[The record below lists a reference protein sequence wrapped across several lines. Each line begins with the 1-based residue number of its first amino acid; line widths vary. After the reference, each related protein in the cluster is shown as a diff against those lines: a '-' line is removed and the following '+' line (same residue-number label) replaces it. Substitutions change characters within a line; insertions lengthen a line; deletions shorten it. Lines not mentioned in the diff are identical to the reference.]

1 MSNQPASTIDWT
13 AFDAVLFDLD
23 GVLTSTAR
31 LHAAAWKRTFDEFL
45 ADRHPSS
52 QPPFDID
59 SDYRAYVDGRPRFD
73 GVATFLESRDIHLP
87 WGDPGDAPGWDT
99 VCAIGNS
106 KNEMVTA
113 ILRSEGVEVY
123 PGSLDLLDYL
133 APIGVALAVV
143 SASANAAAVLRAAGI
158 AERFRVRVDGVVA
171 ADLALAGK
179 PAPDP
184 FLEAA
189 RRLGVAPGR
198 AVVVE
203 DAVAGVEAGVA
214 GRFGFV
220 VGVDRHGDPE
230 SLRRAGAT
238 LVVSDLGELVP

>member
-1 MSNQPASTIDWT
+1 
-13 AFDAVLFDLD
+13 
-23 GVLTSTAR
+23 
-31 LHAAAWKRTFDEFL
+31 
-45 ADRHPSS
+45 
-52 QPPFDID
+52 
-59 SDYRAYVDGRPRFD
+59 
-73 GVATFLESRDIHLP
+73 
-87 WGDPGDAPGWDT
+87 
-99 VCAIGNS
+99 
-106 KNEMVTA
+106 
-113 ILRSEGVEVY
+113 
-123 PGSLDLLDYL
+123 
-133 APIGVALAVV
+133 
-143 SASANAAAVLRAAGI
+143 NAAAVLEAAGI
-158 AERFRVRVDGVVA
+158 AERFGVRVDGVVA

-214 GRFGFV
+214 GGFGSV

-230 SLRRAGAT
+230 ALRRAGAH